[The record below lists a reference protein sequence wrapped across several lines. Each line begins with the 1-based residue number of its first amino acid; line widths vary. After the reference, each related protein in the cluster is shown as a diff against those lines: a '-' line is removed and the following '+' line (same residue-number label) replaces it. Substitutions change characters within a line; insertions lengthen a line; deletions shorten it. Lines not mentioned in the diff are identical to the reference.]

1 MNPGFKDKVA
11 LVTGAASGIGRAA
24 ARRLAAEGAS
34 VVAADLNGEG
44 AAATVAMIEQAG
56 GRAIAVTANIVSPQD
71 NQAMFDAADAR
82 FGGLDMAFLN
92 AGRDLAYTRFA
103 NVNVDMLDT
112 MYQVNL
118 RGPFLGMQLAL
129 SRLRPG
135 GACVVTASMAG
146 VLGISEV
153 APYAAAK
160 HGVVGLVKSA
170 ARDFAERKLRV
181 NLVCPG
187 LVLTPMTGFAQDDTL
202 VDDLLDPEYR
212 CGVSAQHV
220 AEVAI
225 FLLSRRSAG
234 VNGHV
239 QMVDAGA
246 VAAYPP
252 LPDLT
257 MPGERES

>member
-1 MNPGFKDKVA
+1 MSTGFTNKVA

-24 ARRLAAEGAS
+24 ARRLAAEGAQ
-34 VVAADLNGEG
+34 VVAADLNGDG
-44 AAATVAMIEQAG
+44 AARTVELIEQAG
-56 GRAIAVTANIVSPQD
+56 GQAIAVTANITKPED
-71 NQAMFDAADAR
+71 NEAMFDAAASR
-82 FGGLDMAFLN
+82 FGGLDLAFLN
-92 AGRDLAYTRFA
+92 AGMDLPYTRFA
-103 NVNVDMLDT
+103 NVTADMLDT

-129 SRLRPG
+129 ARLRTG
-135 GACVVTASMAG
+135 GSCVVTASMAG

-170 ARDFAERKLRV
+170 ARDFAERKLRI

-202 VDDLLDPEYR
+202 SDDLFDPDYR
-212 CGVSAQHV
+212 GGVSAQHV
-220 AEVAI
+220 AEVAM
-225 FLLSRRSAG
+225 FLLSRKATG

-239 QMVDAGA
+239 QMVDAGT
-246 VAAYPP
+246 VAAFPP
-252 LPDLT
+252 LPDL
-257 MPGERES
+257 MLPGGRDG